1 MLTLSSWYPNI
12 DLNESFYEDD
22 SCRIG
27 MNGQNYY
34 LISKLD
40 KTIIVYEKSHP
51 QKIRTF
57 IDLVSVDSLRC
68 NSFKKLYH
76 ELGDTNGSG
85 KSTLQASHIRF
96 LLEGGIAQAE
106 FVENFADQHRGEI
119 KLLKKYYENDCC
131 THLSVSVSQQ
141 IKQFM
146 KYSKFYDIRIKISN
160 DFGMMTQQL
169 IIIDE
174 DTESIYWAIVHDD
187 VVYFTSLPRYQP
199 IRENIAKNQFRLS
212 YYYHYTSVSGCFI
225 DLFKSPNLI
234 MKSYYDPILK
244 TYTIDGFRKKDD
256 DELNEFVSVY
266 QEISRKETYSIDFIF
281 DFIFE
286 NELVHYPSNDF
297 IKTLRDMSILGED
310 EMMRVEHVKTYEMAI
325 I

>member
-1 MLTLSSWYPNI
+1 MLTFSSLYPKIN
-12 DLNESFYEDD
+12 LNESFYEDD
-22 SCRIG
+22 DCRIG
-27 MNGQNYY
+27 MNAQNYY
-34 LISKLD
+34 LISKVD
-40 KTIIVYEKSHP
+40 NTIILFDQSHP
-51 QKIRTF
+51 QKIMTF
-57 IDLVSVDSLRC
+57 IDLILVDKLRY

-76 ELGDTNGSG
+76 EIGDTTGSG

-106 FVENFADQHRGEI
+106 FVENFADKHRGEI
-119 KLLKKYYENDCC
+119 KLLKKYYQNDCC
-131 THLSVSVSQQ
+131 THLSVSVSRQ

-187 VVYFTSLPRYQP
+187 VVYFTSLPRYQH
-199 IRENIAKNQFRLS
+199 IRENIAKNKFRLS

-256 DELNEFVSVY
+256 DELNEIVSVH
-266 QEISRKETYSIDFIF
+266 QEISRQETYSIDFIF

-297 IKTLRDMSILGED
+297 IKILRDMSILEED
-310 EMMRVEHVKTYEMAI
+310 GKIQIEHVKTYEMAI